1 MRDSRQ
7 NFSKSR
13 FRLLV
18 VQYYDM
24 QNLYQQHALLKA
36 AKEKGWISKSFES
49 FMRNRT
55 TGSTVQES
63 ADSIYCIAQ
72 TPQDDTLPFFSLCLS
87 SHSDMGY
94 ERVPDWNCLVFL
106 GPPSA
111 EGRSKLDANVLK
123 ELLTLDLFPGDYPPP
138 LSPDM
143 MILPLSLL
151 RWQIDEISAGI
162 TELKQGLPDAD
173 DELLRVPSFDMKYM
187 KTTKIL
193 LFKLRRLHGM
203 LHQRYVFAQELAAN
217 IERSFHKLKN
227 RSNNLTEG
235 IAIEYSETLK
245 EALKTQIFNLET
257 LKHDIKTAPKRIE
270 AQYIMVRP

>member
-1 MRDSRQ
+1 
-7 NFSKSR
+7 
-13 FRLLV
+13 
-18 VQYYDM
+18 
-24 QNLYQQHALLKA
+24 
-36 AKEKGWISKSFES
+36 
-49 FMRNRT
+49 
-55 TGSTVQES
+55 
-63 ADSIYCIAQ
+63 
-72 TPQDDTLPFFSLCLS
+72 
-87 SHSDMGY
+87 
-94 ERVPDWNCLVFL
+94 
-106 GPPSA
+106 
-111 EGRSKLDANVLK
+111 
-123 ELLTLDLFPGDYPPP
+123 
-138 LSPDM
+138 
-143 MILPLSLL
+143 
-151 RWQIDEISAGI
+151 
-162 TELKQGLPDAD
+162 
-173 DELLRVPSFDMKYM
+173 M